1 MKYLLDT
8 DMCIYLIK
16 RRPESVIRHL
26 AEQPVG
32 DVGVSAVTVAE
43 LQYGVARSAQTER
56 NAQAL
61 ELFLAPLV
69 IAGFDAGAA
78 TAYGVVRAA
87 LERSGTPIGALDA
100 LIAAHALSLGAT
112 LVTHN
117 TREFGLI
124 PGLALANWAA
134 G

>member
-8 DMCIYLIK
+8 DICIYLIK
-16 RRPESVIRHL
+16 RRPESVVRHL
-26 AEQPVG
+26 AAQQVG

-43 LQYGVARSAQTER
+43 LRYGVARSAQTER
-56 NAQAL
+56 NARAL

-69 IAGFDAGAA
+69 IADFDAGAA
-78 TAYGVVRAA
+78 TAYGAVRAA
-87 LERSGTPIGALDA
+87 LERAGAPIGALDT

-112 LVTHN
+112 LVTNN
-117 TREFGLI
+117 TREFDRV
-124 PGLALANWAA
+124 PGLSLANWAA

>member
-8 DMCIYLIK
+8 DICIYLIK
-16 RRPESVIRHL
+16 RRPESVMRHL
-26 AEQPVG
+26 AEQQVG

-56 NAQAL
+56 NARAL

-87 LERSGTPIGALDA
+87 LERAGTPIGALDT
-100 LIAAHALSLGAT
+100 LIAAHALSLGAA
-112 LVTHN
+112 LVTNN
-117 TREFGLI
+117 TREFGRI
-124 PGLALANWAA
+124 PGLGVANWATD
-134 G
+134 

>member
-8 DMCIYLIK
+8 DICIYLIK
-16 RRPESVIRHL
+16 RRPESVVRHL
-26 AEQPVG
+26 AAQQVG

-43 LQYGVARSAQTER
+43 LRYGVARSAQTER
-56 NAQAL
+56 NARAL

-69 IAGFDAGAA
+69 IADFDASAA
-78 TAYGVVRAA
+78 TAYGAVRAA
-87 LERSGTPIGALDA
+87 LERAGAPIGALDT

-112 LVTHN
+112 LVTNN
-117 TREFGLI
+117 TREFDRV
-124 PGLALANWAA
+124 PGLSLANWAA

>member
-8 DMCIYLIK
+8 DICIYLIK
-16 RRPESVIRHL
+16 RRPESVVRHL
-26 AEQPVG
+26 AAQQVG

-43 LQYGVARSAQTER
+43 LRYGVARSAQTER
-56 NAQAL
+56 NARAL

-69 IAGFDAGAA
+69 IADFDDGAA
-78 TAYGVVRAA
+78 TAYGAVRAA
-87 LERSGTPIGALDA
+87 LERAGAPIGALDT

-112 LVTHN
+112 LVTNN
-117 TREFGLI
+117 TREFDRV
-124 PGLALANWAA
+124 PGLSLANWAA